1 MSTMAVATLISMLR
15 WISDLCMLGA
25 MLGCS
30 YTLLAS
36 AFVLG
41 FHRKKKR
48 PPARADI
55 PVSILKPLHGDEP
68 GLSPRLASFCQQNYD
83 APVQIVF
90 GAQDASDPAVA
101 VAKRLHAACPDTI
114 DLMVN
119 ARTHGS
125 NPKISNLINMM
136 ALARYDT
143 LVISDSDIEVDSGYL
158 MHVIDKLNKPGVGAV
173 TCLYHGI
180 AGPGIWACLGCMA
193 INTQFLASVIV
204 ALKLRLSRPCF
215 GSTVAIRR
223 DVLSRIGGLAAF
235 ADRLADD
242 YAIGA
247 AVRAAGYDVEM
258 PTLSVGHMCCER
270 GAREALAHGLRFAR
284 TIKSVDPVGY
294 AGTVIT
300 HPFPLAL
307 IGTSIGRGDLAFV
320 IVLALTCR
328 LVLCRCVEHAFDLAR
343 HPYLLLPL
351 HDVMSFGVYIGSLWG
366 AGVSWKS
373 HRYRVTAEATL
384 VEDPS

>member
-1 MSTMAVATLISMLR
+1 MSMTAATLVSVLR

-25 MLGCS
+25 MLGCV

-41 FHRKKKR
+41 FRPREKR
-48 PPARADI
+48 PARADI

-68 GLSPRLASFCQQNYD
+68 GLSLRLASFCQQDYD

-90 GAQDASDPAVA
+90 GAQNAADPAVA
-101 VAKRLHAACPDTI
+101 VAKRLQAACPGMI

-125 NPKISNLINMM
+125 NPKVCNLINMM
-136 ALARYDT
+136 ARARYDT
-143 LVISDSDIEVDSGYL
+143 LVISDSDIVVDAGYL
-158 MHVIDKLNKPGVGAV
+158 ARVIDKLSAPGVGAV

-180 AGPGIWACLGCMA
+180 AGPGIWARLACMA
-193 INTQFLASVIV
+193 INTQFLTSVIV
-204 ALKLRLSRPCF
+204 ALKLKLSRPCF

-223 DVLSRIGGLAAF
+223 DLLNRIGGLAAF
-235 ADRLADD
+235 ADCLADD
-242 YAIGA
+242 YAIGE
-247 AVRAAGYDVEM
+247 AVRAAGCEVEM
-258 PTLSVGHMCCER
+258 PTFSVGHMCCER
-270 GAREALAHGLRFAR
+270 GVREALAHGLRFAR
-284 TIKSVDPVGY
+284 TIKSIDPVGY

-307 IGTSIGRGDLAFV
+307 IGTTMGKGDFV
-320 IVLALTCR
+320 FVVVLALTCR
-328 LVLCRCVEHAFDLAR
+328 LVLCRCVEHAFGLAR

-351 HDVMSFGVYIGSLWG
+351 HDLMSFGVYLGCFCG
-366 AGVSWKS
+366 AAVSWKG
-373 HRYRVTAEATL
+373 HRYRVTAGASL